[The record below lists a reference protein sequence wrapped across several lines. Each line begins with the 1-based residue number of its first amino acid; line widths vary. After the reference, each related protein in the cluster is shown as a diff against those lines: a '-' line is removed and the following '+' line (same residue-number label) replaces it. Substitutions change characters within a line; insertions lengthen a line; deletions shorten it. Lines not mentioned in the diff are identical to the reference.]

1 MRLTLFT
8 RLCFLCALQQILVTT
23 SSSSNN
29 NNYSNNNNKQQRKSS
44 ALLCLCRCLCL
55 GCCWLQH
62 FVGAGE
68 WGGAVLYKSAN
79 ACKAANGKGRSGDR
93 WTEDKRSVSK
103 WFTIVVAGLANRS
116 TDNYFC
122 VLSMRERERERERR
136 SERVEESEREQ
147 QRKTERSWQRDAA
160 MFAHTKRCCRFYTLL
175 LWSKRGILI

>member
-122 VLSMRERERERERR
+122 VLSMREREREREREG
-136 SERVEESEREQ
+136 ERAKRKPKQTLALNDALKCNKSKEE
-147 QRKTERSWQRDAA
+147 
-160 MFAHTKRCCRFYTLL
+160 
-175 LWSKRGILI
+175 I